1 MRFPSY
7 LQPQMNS
14 RNAAQTRIL
23 LWDLITAETRR
34 GSNQTAT
41 SNNCFPERKRG
52 GWVGVFSFPTQAL
65 ASKTLPVVA
74 GTLCRCRGGR
84 MM

>member
-23 LWDLITAETRR
+23 LMLWDLITRR
-34 GSNQTAT
+34 GQTRPRPPTIA
-41 SNNCFPERKRG
+41 SQRKRG

-65 ASKTLPVVA
+65 TSKTLPVVA

>member
-23 LWDLITAETRR
+23 LWDVITAETRR

-52 GWVGVFSFPTQAL
+52 GWLGGSFLVPHSGPGVQDAACGSRHAVPL
-65 ASKTLPVVA
+65 
-74 GTLCRCRGGR
+74 
-84 MM
+84 